1 MQSVGNVA
9 VKATKERAMSS
20 RNTPLA
26 GDGEQDGGE
35 ASLKLVS
42 TRMCC

>member
-1 MQSVGNVA
+1 MQTVGNA
-9 VKATKERAMSS
+9 AAKATKELAMSS
-20 RNTPLA
+20 RNAPLA
-26 GDGEQDGGE
+26 GDGEQGGGE